1 MSDQPRGLPQRLR
14 SYYLQLFGAAL
25 AYILFAVIMLQAIEA
40 TREDPAERNSLAAL
54 ILYVI
59 GLVLFLI
66 YVNVLWLRRKYPVN
80 WAVCTTIAVAL
91 GLGNAFLLIAQDPT
105 TLVHVLEVIAMM
117 CIFGSM
123 GSWQPR
129 RLSPV
134 WYAIIMSVVVGLLTG
149 IALVLAYF
157 ISKGKVDILL
167 YLVHGLLTVTMCP
180 LMIFQVL
187 VFNGLIWGVRPI
199 MDIPLCSVILLMDF
213 LAGYTFVDAD
223 DEIAHAFEVLSES
236 NLHLMGRM
244 LNM

>member
-1 MSDQPRGLPQRLR
+1 MSDQPRGLPQSLR

-25 AYILFAVIMLQAIEA
+25 AYILFAVIMLQTIEA
-40 TREDPAERNSLAAL
+40 TREHPAERNSLAAL

-59 GLVLFLI
+59 GLVFFLI

-105 TLVHVLEVIAMM
+105 TLVHVLEVIALM

-123 GSWQPR
+123 GCWKPR

-134 WYAIIMSVVVGLLTG
+134 GYTIFMSVVVLLLTG
-149 IALVLAYF
+149 SALTLAYF
-157 ISKGKVDILL
+157 ISKGKVDIML
-167 YLVHGLLTVTMCP
+167 YLVHGLLTVAMCP
-180 LMIFQVL
+180 LMMFQVL
-187 VFNGLIWGVRPI
+187 VFNGLVWGVRPI
-199 MDIPLCSVILLMDF
+199 LDIPLCSVILLIDF

-223 DEIAHAFEVLSES
+223 DEIAHAFELLSDS
-236 NLHLMGRM
+236 NISMMSRSLKM
-244 LNM
+244 